1 MTALLVGF
9 NGESRDR
16 LPTGTEHRG
25 LCGDK
30 GYEDKKQH
38 QHPGVI
44 PLPGASGENTP
55 CVKEESA
62 IDFYAAYSERA
73 PIEPRGVADQPEPPL
88 SPDRP
93 RDRRRPAPDHS
104 SDEAIAIRISR
115 LSSALPGP
123 AKS

>member
-25 LCGDK
+25 LWGDK
-30 GYEDKKQH
+30 SYEDKKQH

-55 CVKEESA
+55 CVKEEFA
-62 IDFYAAYSERA
+62 IDFYGPTPSA
-73 PIEPRGVADQPEPPL
+73 PTEPRGVADQPEPPL

-115 LSSALPGP
+115 LSSALPEP